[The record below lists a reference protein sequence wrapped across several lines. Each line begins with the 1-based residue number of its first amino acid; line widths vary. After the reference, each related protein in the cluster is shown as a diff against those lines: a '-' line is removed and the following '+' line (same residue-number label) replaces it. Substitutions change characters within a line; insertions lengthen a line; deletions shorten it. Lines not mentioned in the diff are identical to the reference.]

1 MTQPAQSVRAP
12 DYDSVELRG
21 GRLYKLRRCEARTLG
36 DQDGMTPVAK
46 CYCRTNDV
54 ISASEAE
61 QQHHP
66 TFVFP
71 MEFFSNLESLIG
83 KELQGRVYSDSRGRR
98 VKFQLDLSEHAGFQI
113 DEEGRILRSPW
124 YDDSVLKE

>member
-1 MTQPAQSVRAP
+1 MTQAASPAPAP

-21 GRLYKLRRCEARTLG
+21 GRLYKLRRCEARTVG
-36 DQDGMTPVAK
+36 ERDGMMPVAK

-54 ISASEAE
+54 LTAADAE
-61 QQHHP
+61 QQRHP

-83 KELQGRVYSDSRGRR
+83 KELQGRVFADSRGRR
-98 VKFQLDLSEHAGFQI
+98 VKFQLDLTEHAGFLI
-113 DEEGRILRSPW
+113 DEADRTLRSPW

>member
-1 MTQPAQSVRAP
+1 MTQVIRAIDAP
-12 DYDSVELRG
+12 DYDSVELRV

-36 DQDGMTPVAK
+36 ETDGMTAVAK

-54 ISASEAE
+54 LTAAEVE

-71 MEFFSNLESLIG
+71 IGFFVNLESLVG
-83 KELQGRVYSDSRGRR
+83 KELQGRIFADSRGRR
-98 VKFQLDLSEHAGFQI
+98 VKFQLDLTEHAGFQI
-113 DEEGRILRSPW
+113 DEA
-124 YDDSVLKE
+124 